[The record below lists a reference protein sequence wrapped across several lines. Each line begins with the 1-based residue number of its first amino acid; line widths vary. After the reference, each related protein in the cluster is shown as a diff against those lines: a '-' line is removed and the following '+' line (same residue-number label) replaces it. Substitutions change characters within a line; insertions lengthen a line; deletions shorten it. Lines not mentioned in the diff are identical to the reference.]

1 MIKKTLNM
9 RKVILARGGNI
20 TRDTGGI
27 KVSGELVP
35 GHRECHGY
43 SVANGDGGSGEA
55 SAAG

>member
-1 MIKKTLNM
+1 MIKETLNM
-9 RKVILARGGNI
+9 RKVILAWGGNI

-43 SVANGDGGSGEA
+43 SVANGDGA
-55 SAAG
+55 PR